1 MYSRTTYI
9 VVAYVV
15 LVIQPSWCSYRAYCF
30 IGCCAAD
37 STSMSR
43 AKLGCVSYGHVWVV
57 KERGLEDFPTVGK
70 SAALLRF
77 SGRTATE
84 TPLL

>member
-1 MYSRTTYI
+1 
-9 VVAYVV
+9 
-15 LVIQPSWCSYRAYCF
+15 
-30 IGCCAAD
+30 
-37 STSMSR
+37 MSR